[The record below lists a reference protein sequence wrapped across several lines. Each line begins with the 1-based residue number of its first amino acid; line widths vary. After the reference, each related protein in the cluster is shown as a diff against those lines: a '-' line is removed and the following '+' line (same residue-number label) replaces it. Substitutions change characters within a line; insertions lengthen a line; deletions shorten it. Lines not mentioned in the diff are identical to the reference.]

1 MGFDGFPATAFDWFA
16 GLEGDNSRA
25 YFTAHRDVYE
35 RDVREPLEDL
45 LAELAG
51 DLGGDVTVFRQHR
64 DVRFSKDKS
73 PYKTRTYGVLRAPT
87 GASGFYAEVSR
98 AGLYAG
104 TGYYQLAPDQLER
117 YRAAVLE
124 DGGRL
129 AGIVAALEDE
139 GFELS
144 GEALKI
150 APRGVPRDHEH
161 ARLLRHKS
169 LFCGRRLAPGPDG
182 IPAVAAREHVATTW
196 RRAEP
201 LTGWLDAHVGGST
214 LPPPERFGRGR

>member
-16 GLEGDNSRA
+16 GLERDNSRA
-25 YFTAHRDVYE
+25 WFTAHRDVYE

-45 LAELAG
+45 LTELAG
-51 DLGGDVTVFRQHR
+51 DFGRDVTVFRQHR

-104 TGYYQLAPDQLER
+104 TGYYQLASDQLER

-124 DGGRL
+124 DGAAL
-129 AGIVAALEDE
+129 AGIVTALEAED
-139 GFELS
+139 FELS
-144 GEALKI
+144 GEALKT
-150 APRGVPRDHEH
+150 APRGFPRDHEH
-161 ARLLRHKS
+161 ARLLRHKA
-169 LFCGRRLAPGPDG
+169 LFGGRRLAPGRHG
-182 IPAVAAREHVATTW
+182 IRADAARAHLATTW
-196 RRAEP
+196 RSAGP
-201 LTGWLDAHVGGST
+201 LNAWLDEHVGAST
-214 LPPPERFGRGR
+214 LPPEARSGRPR

>member
-1 MGFDGFPATAFDWFA
+1 MSFDGFPATAFDWFA
-16 GLEGDNSRA
+16 GLERDNSRA
-25 YFTAHRDVYE
+25 YFSAHRDVYE

-51 DLGGDVTVFRQHR
+51 DFGGDVTVFRQHR

-73 PYKTRTYGVLRAPT
+73 PYKTRTYGVIRARA

-144 GEALKI
+144 GESLKT

-161 ARLLRHKS
+161 ARLLRHRA
-169 LFCGRRLAPGPDG
+169 LFGGRRLPPGRQG
-182 IPAVAAREHVATTW
+182 IGAGAARTHLATTW
-196 RRAEP
+196 RSAGA
-201 LTGWLDAHVGGST
+201 LNDWLDTHVGEST
-214 LPPPERFGRGR
+214 LPPEVRFGRGR